1 MKSVQ
6 YRGKPK
12 KILVIY
18 TGGTFGMSEQLE
30 IPKLS
35 ERELKARLERGV
47 PEMKRIADC
56 TVRIA
61 FNMDSCQMGLDHWIR
76 IASLLHQGARE
87 VDGAVVLHG
96 TDTLAYTA
104 SALSFLL
111 GKPPIPIVLTGA
123 QKPLSA
129 LRNDA
134 RGNLLTALEV
144 AAHPPREL
152 RNRVMVAFHDELF
165 LGTRV
170 RKLSALRFSA
180 FESPRFPILAKVG
193 GLIQYRNSIFH
204 LPPLPP
210 KTGRVPGLPPATL
223 NQSKAASILKLEV
236 TPEFPGSVFDSRI
249 LESLDGILLTLYTS
263 GTAPTEI
270 PGFLPFLRAARK
282 ASVPVF
288 AITEREDAPAA
299 LSSYAAG
306 KTLIREGV
314 LWCRDLTP
322 EAAFVKAQVLHLRQR
337 IGQGQSKHAYLQ
349 WLGKSWHENLS
360 DESSSGLL

>member
-6 YRGKPK
+6 YRRKSK

-30 IPKLS
+30 IPDLS
-35 ERELKARLERGV
+35 ESELKLRLERGA
-47 PEMKRIADC
+47 PEMKRVASCD
-56 TVRIA
+56 VKIA
-61 FNMDSCQMGLDHWIR
+61 FNTDSCQMGLSHWVK
-76 IASLLHQGARE
+76 IATLIHQGAKRY
-87 VDGAVVLHG
+87 DGAVVLHG

-111 GKPPIPIVLTGA
+111 GNCPIPVVLTGA

-152 RNRVMVAFHDELF
+152 KKRVMVAFHDELF

-170 RKLSALRFSA
+170 RKLSALRFGA

-204 LPPLPP
+204 LPEIPRKKPRSMIGDF
-210 KTGRVPGLPPATL
+210 TNVSG
-223 NQSKAASILKLEV
+223 AAILKLEV
-236 TPEFPGSVFDSRI
+236 TPEFPGQLFDST
-249 LESLDGILLTLYTS
+249 LFESLDGVLLTLFTS
-263 GTAPTEI
+263 GTAPTED
-270 PGFLPFLRAARK
+270 PGFLGFLRAAKK

-288 AITEREDAPAA
+288 AITEREDAPMN
-299 LSSYAAG
+299 LSAYAAG
-306 KTLIREGV
+306 KNLIREGV
-314 LWCRDLTP
+314 IWCHDLTP
-322 EAAFVKAQVLHLRQR
+322 EAAFVKAQILHRKER
-337 IGQGQSKHAYLQ
+337 ILGG
-349 WLGKSWHENLS
+349 LGKKQYLSWLRENWSKNLS
-360 DESSSGLL
+360 DESSS